1 MTFLARAIL
10 QSQQRALLLA
20 LLLGA
25 LTLLVSPVGILA
37 GAAIAL
43 VVLVLGSSQGVK
55 MLLATGLGGA
65 IMTLVTGSGSAWLLS
80 AAEFWVPAWLFAQV
94 LLRTQSLSQLVQL
107 VVLVCGS
114 LLALVYALGAS
125 PEAFWTALM
134 QQLVEGWRAQ
144 GLVLD
149 VQAEVM
155 LLEKMPQV
163 LTMIIAMAL
172 ASVWLGMVF
181 LARWWQGVLYN
192 PGGFGADFR
201 ALTLPAWM
209 VWVAAAL
216 FVLPWLMDLPPLL
229 QALLAV
235 LTLAFLL
242 QGLAVVHQWVQVRGT
257 GKGWLM
263 LIYVLL
269 AVLPHMMVLMAT
281 LGWME
286 NWTRWREKMA
296 PDSTS

>member
-1 MTFLARAIL
+1 MIFLARAIL
-10 QSQQRALLLA
+10 QSQQRALLVA
-20 LLLGA
+20 MLLGA

-43 VVLVLGSSQGVK
+43 VVLVLGSGQGMK

-65 IMTLVTGSGSAWLLS
+65 VMTLVAGSGTAWLLS
-80 AAEFWVPAWLFAQV
+80 AAEFWVPAWLFALV

-114 LLALVYALGAS
+114 LLVLVYALGAS
-125 PEAFWTALM
+125 PEVFWAALM
-134 QQLVEGWRAQ
+134 QQLVDGWRAQ
-144 GLVLD
+144 DLVLD

-163 LTMIIAMAL
+163 LTMLIAMAL

-201 ALTLPAWM
+201 ALQLPAWM
-209 VWVAAAL
+209 AWVAAIL

-257 GKGWLM
+257 GKGWLT